1 MRKKNSLVRWTTWK
15 QSWLRFPTELARGQK
30 SLELRFNLKQCDLV
44 TVHKNWPGYFVNWQS
59 SLRIIYIVYNLN
71 HQTEF
76 KSLEGEP
83 TATFIDILSIL
94 ALYNNNL
101 VCSIWKIYTF
111 NYMIGHISTT
121 QKEPVYL
128 RWTQFFT

>member
-1 MRKKNSLVRWTTWK
+1 MWPGHSS
-15 QSWLRFPTELARGQK
+15 QELAR
-30 SLELRFNLKQCDLV
+30 LFCELA
-44 TVHKNWPGYFVNWQS
+44 
-59 SLRIIYIVYNLN
+59 IITENNIVYNLK

-83 TATFIDILSIL
+83 TATFIDILLIL
-94 ALYNNNL
+94 ALYNNSVALEMNL